1 MRKPRTE
8 KPNTNYMKKYII
20 SLIVAL
26 FAAVTFASAQ
36 VVVSEASKTEVSATA
51 GFEGQYVFRGQKI
64 SNNIVTG
71 TVTVALP
78 TQTELSITGYQNTRD
93 KDVDVN
99 DEVDVTLSQGYSI
112 DDVTTLTVGGSAY
125 IYPGADKANE
135 ETEYTVEAFA
145 SIGYDAFLSPTAT
158 VGYDF
163 YLKQTFV
170 EGALSQDVKLPFL
183 ANNWKLVP
191 SVAVGYATARD
202 LLPEQAGR
210 AVKDS
215 YYYATGQIDL
225 VYEVKNVVV
234 AAGYRYNHLN
244 NSAID
249 NNGWV
254 GGSVTV
260 RF

>member
-1 MRKPRTE
+1 
-8 KPNTNYMKKYII
+8 MKKYII
-20 SLIVAL
+20 SLFVAL
-26 FAAVTFASAQ
+26 FAFASIASAQ
-36 VVVSEASKTEVSATA
+36 TVVTESPKTEISAAA

-78 TQTELSITGYQNTRD
+78 SQTEFSVIAYQNTSD
-93 KDVDVN
+93 KDADVN
-99 DEVDVTLSQGYSI
+99 NEFDVTVSQGYSI
-112 DDVTTLTVGGSAY
+112 DEVTTLTVGGNGY
-125 IYPGADKANE
+125 FYPQADKGAGD
-135 ETEYTVEAFA
+135 TKYTLEAFV
-145 SIGYDAFLSPTAT
+145 SIAYEAFLSPTAT
-158 VGYDF
+158 AGYDF

-170 EGALSQDVKLPFL
+170 EGSLSQDVKLPFL
-183 ANNWKLVP
+183 AKNWKLVP

-202 LLPEQAGR
+202 LLPEQAGV

-244 NSAID
+244 NSVVD
-249 NNGWV
+249 NNGWF
-254 GGSVTV
+254 GASVAV